1 MVASGVAVIGGGS
14 QIQVML
20 PGIRLPIHPATF
32 SLTIS
37 TKTSDDYIID
47 TSSVSLTTAARAL
60 LGS

>member
-32 SLTIS
+32 NLTIS

-47 TSSVSLTTAARAL
+47 TSSVSLATAARAL